1 MVSFEN
7 LLLAFLKAS
16 KGKKSNPQ
24 VGDFAFRLEEELLL
38 LQRELMEKT
47 YSPGPYR
54 TFYIYEKKKRMISAA
69 PFRDRVVH
77 HALCNIIGPIF
88 ERGFIYDSY
97 ANRVGKGTHRAVQR
111 CSEFARKNPYVLKL
125 DIKKYFPSIDH
136 EILKGLIRR
145 RIKDPEVL
153 WLCDLVID
161 SSNPQEQVLEWFP
174 GDDLFAPVER
184 RKGLPIG
191 NQTSQFFANLYLDP
205 LDHFVKE
212 VLGCR
217 YYIRYVDDILVLGP
231 EKGYLWDVKE
241 EISGYLEK
249 LRLKLRAQVFPV
261 RCGIPFLGYVVFP
274 GYRRLRPQNVR
285 DFRRR
290 LRELQRL
297 YACGE
302 LSLERLRCSI
312 NGWLGHAMH
321 ADTYRL
327 CRSLLG
333 KAVFSPRYLGPPK
346 SIGAENFLG

>member
-1 MVSFEN
+1 MKRYGDLFGRLVSFEN

-24 VGDFAFRLEEELLL
+24 VGDFALRLEEELLL
-38 LQRELMEKT
+38 LQRELMDKT

-97 ANRVGKGTHRAVQR
+97 ANRVGKGTHRAVGR

-217 YYIRYVDDILVLGP
+217 YYIRYVDDILVFGP

-241 EISGYLEK
+241 EISG
-249 LRLKLRAQVFPV
+249 
-261 RCGIPFLGYVVFP
+261 
-274 GYRRLRPQNVR
+274 
-285 DFRRR
+285 
-290 LRELQRL
+290 
-297 YACGE
+297 
-302 LSLERLRCSI
+302 
-312 NGWLGHAMH
+312 
-321 ADTYRL
+321 
-327 CRSLLG
+327 
-333 KAVFSPRYLGPPK
+333 
-346 SIGAENFLG
+346 